1 MAHLVSTWR
10 TTWNVVYLVE
20 SCRGDDN
27 IHDDELTFIAQ
38 ETGASS
44 DSAAETSASEA
55 SDDGM
60 PQGPPVRRARLKVEK
75 SSTDG

>member
-60 PQGPPVRRARLKVEK
+60 PQGPPMRRPRLKVEK
-75 SSTDG
+75 SSTGG